1 MKNFVVL
8 VAMFVCGGSFVAMA
22 QEPLKTQPSTEQVQ
36 EEEKEETVGESTEEA
51 PSTETVEESTS
62 ESAE

>member
-1 MKNFVVL
+1 MKKFVVL

-22 QEPLKTQPSTEQVQ
+22 QEPVKTQPSTEQVQ
-36 EEEKEETVGESTEEA
+36 EEKEETVGESTEEA